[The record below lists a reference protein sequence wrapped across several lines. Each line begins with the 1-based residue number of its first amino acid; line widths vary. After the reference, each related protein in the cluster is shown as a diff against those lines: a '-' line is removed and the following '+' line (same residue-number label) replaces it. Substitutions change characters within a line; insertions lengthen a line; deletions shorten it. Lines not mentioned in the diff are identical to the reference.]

1 MSQISERTNIISID
15 EIPPIPEVHA
25 SMVNISELSGYQPL
39 SFSLPNMKSYCP
51 GNILSAI
58 NATGGNLNF
67 VSSTTGVC
75 SPNMLRT
82 VFGNSFAPSIKKMQA
97 QGLSSLDAKKASML
111 NTLSKM
117 DFKVT
122 DQRTISTGLKAVM
135 NAKDEKTLNTEI
147 KAVMN
152 QLETAHTKVFA
163 ANLAKACAAAS
174 LKVGFSQVTIKPVNG
189 KLEVIAK
196 NNEGKHLVSEI
207 AVNQK
212 TNQVDC
218 NTETIGI
225 SDGSCSTIIEQFN
238 GELKKMGIKIGN
250 EKTTFTGGAC
260 QMSYSKM
267 IDQSEKEQQR
277 KKKEQER
284 MKKLNTIH
292 KTKI

>member
-1 MSQISERTNIISID
+1 MSQLSERTNIISID

-25 SMVNISELSGYQPL
+25 SMVNINELSGYKPL
-39 SFSLPNMKSYCP
+39 SSLMPEMKSYCP

-58 NATGGNLNF
+58 NAIEGNLNF

-75 SPNMLRT
+75 SPNTLRT
-82 VFGNSFAPSIKKMQA
+82 IFGNSFAPSLKTLQA
-97 QGLSSLDAKKASML
+97 HGLSALDAKKASML
-111 NTLSKM
+111 TTLSKM

-122 DQRTISTGLKAVM
+122 DKSIISNNIKAVM
-135 NAKDEKTLNTEI
+135 NAKDEKTLHTEI
-147 KAVMN
+147 KTVMS
-152 QLETAHTKVFA
+152 QLEADHTKVFA
-163 ANLAKACAAAS
+163 ANLAKACSAAS
-174 LKVGFSQVTIKPVNG
+174 VKVGFNQVIIKPVNG

-225 SDGSCSTIIEQFN
+225 TDGSCTPIIQQFN
-238 GELKKMGIKIGN
+238 EELKKMGIKIGS

-267 IDQSEKEQQR
+267 IDQSENEQQR